1 MLVFI
6 AIYIIAKRIGE
17 VCLPIKKMTQRKTL
31 IFFFAILMIG
41 FYDGFLDQGQDRF
54 NFCIFINWLGF
65 YSSGGSG
72 KLLNFVSNIV
82 SLITFYS

>member
-1 MLVFI
+1 
-6 AIYIIAKRIGE
+6 
-17 VCLPIKKMTQRKTL
+17 MTQRKTL

-54 NFCIFINWLGF
+54 NFAFLLIGLDFIQAAA
-65 YSSGGSG
+65 SG

>member
-1 MLVFI
+1 M
-6 AIYIIAKRIGE
+6 
-17 VCLPIKKMTQRKTL
+17 
-31 IFFFAILMIG
+31 G
-41 FYDGFLDQGQDRF
+41 FDQGQDRF

-65 YSSGGSG
+65 YSSGRSG